1 MGGPPER
8 YNMKVILVFPPF
20 YLQSMYNLPPLGLIN
35 LATLLKVNGHSV
47 TILDMV
53 LALRKGTVK
62 FGPLIYDECAEMIME
77 SEPDMVGFSA
87 QCTTYPA
94 VIGISKKIKS
104 RDKQVKIVVGGH
116 NASFVDVETLQRY
129 PWIDAIVRGEG
140 ELSFLALV
148 QDIQSGGRGEGI
160 AGVTYMGDAGP
171 VRNASRAFIE
181 ELDSLPIPDY
191 SLVEPLSVY
200 RDACGLPRAITVL
213 EVGRGCP
220 HNCVYCSESVFWGR
234 RTRTF
239 SITRLVSEMARLSK
253 DAGAEC
259 FVLAYDQFTAR
270 RRFVE
275 SFCRELISRGLNRIP
290 WYCISRLDTVDA
302 PLLRLMK
309 EAGCESMCYG
319 IDSGSKRTLSFIRK
333 QINHEILYDRVR
345 MTTEEGMVP
354 TLSFVIG
361 FPEEERPDVD
371 ETLSMALRTGVIGN
385 NNPLIQMPTVL
396 PGTDL
401 HRLYLDGLV
410 REVDTYFALGLEFD
424 NGKRLPEDEELINND
439 PFVFSSFYNL
449 PCKGLPLKE
458 LGDLADFFP
467 LAVRLFPRTFL
478 LMSLEGGESISLLF
492 GRWARWVRELKG
504 TGNQALSARD
514 FYLHFKGFVA
524 ETRKKTASA
533 MEHLDAI
540 LEYEQFCLEAARH
553 AGARPSITMG
563 DLLEAI
569 PLVPQGTI
577 VAEFAFDVPAIIL
590 DLKEGI
596 FNKSYPPRR
605 STVLFRQF
613 GDQLET
619 ASIDDEV
626 KHLMELCDGRM
637 TTQEIIILVAES
649 RRRTPDE
656 IKESCVDALI
666 ALSEAG
672 YIELCSPQPNIERR

>member
-1 MGGPPER
+1 
-8 YNMKVILVFPPF
+8 MKVTLVFPPF

-35 LATLLKVNGHSV
+35 LATLLKLHGHTV
-47 TILDMV
+47 TVLDMV
-53 LALRKGTVK
+53 LYLRKGSIK
-62 FGPLIYDECAEMIME
+62 FGPLIYDECAEMIMA
-77 SEPDMVGFSA
+77 SQPDLVGFSA

-94 VIGISKKIKS
+94 VINICKKIKS
-104 RDKQVKIVVGGH
+104 MDTQVKIVVGGH

-140 ELSFLALV
+140 ELTLV
-148 QDIQSGGRGEGI
+148 ELVKDIQSGGRGEGV
-160 AGVTYMGDAGP
+160 AGVTFMGDKGP
-171 VRNASRAFIE
+171 VRNGSRAFIE
-181 ELDSLPIPDY
+181 DLDSLPIPDY
-191 SLVEPLSVY
+191 SVVEPLSVY
-200 RDACGLPRAITVL
+200 RDTCNLPRAITVL

-239 SITRLVSEMARLSK
+239 SIPRILSEMAKLSEE
-253 DAGAEC
+253 AGAEC

-270 RRFVE
+270 RQYVE
-275 SFCRELISRGLNRIP
+275 CFCSELINKGLNRIP

-333 QINHEILYDRVR
+333 QINQEILCDRVR

-361 FPEEERPDVD
+361 FPEEGRPDID
-371 ETLSMALRTGVIGN
+371 ETLYMALRTGVVGN

-401 HRLYLDGLV
+401 HRRYLDSLV

-424 NGKRLPEDEELINND
+424 LGRRLPEDEQLINND

-449 PCKGLPLKE
+449 PCNGLPLRE
-458 LGDLADFFP
+458 LADLADFFP

-478 LMSLEGGESISLLF
+478 LLSIERGESLSSIF
-492 GRWARWVRELKG
+492 GRWARWVRDLKG
-504 TGNQALSARD
+504 VGEEGISARD
-514 FYLHFKGFVA
+514 FYLHFKEFAA
-524 ETRKKTASA
+524 ENRTESCSPL
-533 MEHLDAI
+533 EHLDSI
-540 LEYEQFCLEAARH
+540 LKYEQLCLEAARH
-553 AGARPSITMG
+553 EGKKRNATRG
-563 DLLEAI
+563 DLIEAK
-569 PLVPQGTI
+569 PFVPRGTLI
-577 VAEFAFDVPAIIL
+577 AEFAFDVPAIIL

-596 FNKSYPPRR
+596 LNNRYAPSR

-619 ASIDDEV
+619 ASIDDDV
-626 KHLMELCDGRM
+626 RHLMGFCDGNR
-637 TTQEIIILVAES
+637 TTEEIISLMAES
-649 RRRTPDE
+649 RHRSFNDV
-656 IKESCVDALI
+656 KDYCFDALN
-666 ALSEAG
+666 ALAEAG
-672 YIELCSPQPNIERR
+672 YIELGAP